1 VTFRRLVPYLTF
13 LAVAAMAIRPSID
26 TDTWWHL
33 RAGDWILEHGQILRQ
48 DVFSSTM
55 QGTAWAYP
63 GWLAQIAMR
72 ALYGAAGPGGLSVFT
87 ALSVLVALGAVWPLL
102 EGTLLL
108 RSAVLL
114 LAAAA
119 SAIYWSARP
128 QILSFALTGITLW
141 ILDGSDAHP
150 RRLWLLP
157 AILAVWANLHGGFAI
172 GLLLIGASVLAETL
186 EILVGGPAR
195 GVRPME
201 AWALRR
207 ARWGRLVAWGL
218 ASALAVGLN
227 PFGPEMLLYPWK
239 TVSIEALRLH
249 IQEWQS
255 PDFHSAATQPFLAM
269 LVLLFLSMAG
279 SRRPMTAVEVVR
291 GAAFTSLALL
301 AARNIAPF
309 ALVTAPML
317 SRHLSSSLERYQS
330 VWRPSRP
337 LPEKV
342 TRGVNLFLAVVLTL
356 AAAAWGSLQLQPHTQ
371 GSHVARLVPKGAFD
385 WLASQPLPGNL
396 FNSYNWGGYVLWRLY
411 PEYLSFV
418 DGRTDVFSPEILDDY
433 LEAWSAGENWQ
444 TVFEAHR
451 IETVLVEP
459 AAPLARVLR
468 MAEWSVVYEDDQA
481 VVFRRLA
488 EVD

>member
-1 VTFRRLVPYLTF
+1 VSFRRLVPFLTF

-33 RAGDWILEHGQILRQ
+33 RAGDWILQHGQILRQ

-55 QGTAWAYP
+55 RGSPWAYP

-72 ALYGAAGPGGLSVFT
+72 ALHAAAGPGGLSVFT
-87 ALSVLVALGAVWPLL
+87 TLSVLVALGAVWALL
-102 EGTLLL
+102 EGRLLL

-114 LAAAA
+114 LAATA

-157 AILAVWANLHGGFAI
+157 AISALWANLHGGFAI

-195 GVRPME
+195 GLRPLE
-201 AWALRR
+201 AWALRK
-207 ARWGRLVAWGL
+207 ARWGRLVGWGL
-218 ASALAVGLN
+218 ASALAVSLN

-239 TVSIEALRLH
+239 TVSIEVLRLH

-291 GAAFTSLALL
+291 GAAFASLALL

-309 ALVTAPML
+309 AVVTAPIL
-317 SRHLSSSLERYQS
+317 SRHLSSSLERFQG
-330 VWRPSRP
+330 VWPASRP
-337 LPEKV
+337 LPERL
-342 TRGVNLFLAVVLTL
+342 TRGVNLWLALMLTL
-356 AAAAWGSLQLQPHTQ
+356 AAAAWGSVQLQPQTQ
-371 GSHVARLVPKGAFD
+371 ESHIARLAPKGAFD
-385 WLASQPLPGNL
+385 WLASRHLQGNL

-411 PEYLSFV
+411 PDYLSFV
-418 DGRTDVFSPEILDDY
+418 DGRTDVFSSEILDDY
-433 LEAWSAGENWQ
+433 LEAWSAGPNWR
-444 TVFEAHR
+444 TVLEAHH
-451 IETVLVEP
+451 IQTVLVEP
-459 AAPLARVLR
+459 AAPLARILR
-468 MAEWSVVYEDDQA
+468 QADWPVVYEDDQA

-488 EVD
+488 EAD